1 MAAKKS
7 PAAPARG
14 TTTPKASSATTRT
27 PTRAAAPR
35 TKSEMTPNARVELTR
50 EELRKLISE
59 AAYFRAKQRGFEP
72 GHELE
77 DWIQAEAEVMRRL
90 GGRSADRSG

>member
-1 MAAKKS
+1 MAAKKP
-7 PAAPARG
+7 PAPRK
-14 TTTPKASSATTRT
+14 TTTPKASGTSTRA

-35 TKSEMTPNARVELTR
+35 TSKELTPEARVELTR
-50 EELRKLISE
+50 DELNKLISE

-90 GGRSADRSG
+90 EGRSA

>member
-1 MAAKKS
+1 MAAKKP
-7 PAAPARG
+7 PAAPRK
-14 TTTPKASSATTRT
+14 TTPPKPSSTTPRT
-27 PTRAAAPR
+27 PSRA
-35 TKSEMTPNARVELTR
+35 TMTPDARVALTR
-50 EELRKLISE
+50 EELEKLISE

-90 GGRSADRSG
+90 ERRSA

>member
-1 MAAKKS
+1 MAAKKP
-7 PAAPARG
+7 PAAPRK
-14 TTTPKASSATTRT
+14 TTTPKPSSTTTRT
-27 PTRAAAPR
+27 PPR
-35 TKSEMTPNARVELTR
+35 TAASVALTR
-50 EELRKLISE
+50 EELEKLISE

-90 GGRSADRSG
+90 EGRSA